1 MERLWL
7 DVMVRLE
14 GAAISILEVFFDI
27 LELTLLAWME
37 IREEVLTDI
46 VTRSN

>member
-1 MERLWL
+1 ME
-7 DVMVRLE
+7 VMVRLE
-14 GAAISILEVFFDI
+14 GAASSILEVFFDI